1 MRLVYQRL
9 NDSLDLD
16 WHFNPQCPRWPKLGL
31 VEARLIKP
39 EDDRLCSECI
49 KLDATMLSPIN
60 FTEDQQH
67 AVTPETS
74 V

>member
-1 MRLVYQRL
+1 MPKAERL
-9 NDSLDLD
+9 
-16 WHFNPQCPRWPKLGL
+16 PRFGLAFQSPMPALAETGL